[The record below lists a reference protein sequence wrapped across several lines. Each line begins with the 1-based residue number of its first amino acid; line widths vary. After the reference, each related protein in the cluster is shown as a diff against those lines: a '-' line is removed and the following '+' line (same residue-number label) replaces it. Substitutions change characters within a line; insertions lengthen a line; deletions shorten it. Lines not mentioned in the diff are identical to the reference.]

1 MHYICRG
8 SFFTVVHTI
17 LWEASLSDSEKQLS
31 FGYIFVLRW
40 CSVQNFL
47 EQILTQFSYG
57 IEVGMKLFPIY
68 ILEAAGGHF
77 K

>member
-1 MHYICRG
+1 
-8 SFFTVVHTI
+8 
-17 LWEASLSDSEKQLS
+17 
-31 FGYIFVLRW
+31 
-40 CSVQNFL
+40 L